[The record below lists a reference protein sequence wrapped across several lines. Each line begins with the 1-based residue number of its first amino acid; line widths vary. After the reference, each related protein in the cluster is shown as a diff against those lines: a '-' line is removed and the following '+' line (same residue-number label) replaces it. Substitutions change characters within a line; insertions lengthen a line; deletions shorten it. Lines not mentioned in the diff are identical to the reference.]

1 MSSQSG
7 DGGDQPISD
16 PAGQAAVPP
25 AGEAAVPPTG
35 AVGEAAV
42 PPAGAAGEAAVPDAT
57 ELTAELA
64 QVEAE
69 RDAAVAALHDKQGRR
84 DRRRRKVRR
93 GLVGFLVVVF
103 SVLLPL
109 TFVVTW
115 AHYVALSTDGFES
128 TLGPIGSDPRV
139 TAAVSV
145 AVTNQIF
152 VALNPQQVV
161 SDALPP
167 KAAFL
172 AGPIT
177 NGAKGF
183 VQSAVTKTLQSPQ
196 FAALWTQALRFAHS
210 QLLGVLEGHS
220 NTVKTT
226 NGQVVLD
233 LVPLVNDSLQNLGG
247 FVSGV
252 VGKPVTLPPISSN
265 ELPATACQRIA
276 TALNRPV
283 PDTCGQ
289 IVLFPADKLT
299 QARRGVRLFN
309 RSTVLLLVLT
319 PVVGGAAL
327 WLSRRR
333 RRTLLQMCVGG
344 VLGLVLIRRV
354 SAYLESTLVNTGAPQ
369 NKAARQA
376 ILTQVFHDFFGV
388 SRWLLLGLLVI
399 FVVALVTGPYAW
411 ARSVRRVLRH
421 WAQEGRNLGAAA
433 LGRAGDDSTVAWVR
447 AHLDLLRVAGVGV
460 AVVLLLLLSVSFVG
474 LLIIA
479 LLLAAYEVWL
489 HRIGQQGPPGPGGSG
504 LADPSSE
511 EAVEEQTPVSS
522 GPGPAPAR

>member
-16 PAGQAAVPP
+16 PAGEVPAPPADAAGEVAAPPPGP
-25 AGEAAVPPTG
+25 AGEG
-35 AVGEAAV
+35 Q
-42 PPAGAAGEAAVPDAT
+42 AVPDAT

-69 RDAAVAALHDKQGRR
+69 RDAAVAALDKQGRR
-84 DRRRRKVRR
+84 DRRRRKARR
-93 GLVGFLVVVF
+93 GIVGFLVVVF

-128 TLGPIGSDPRV
+128 TLGPIASDPRV

-152 VALNPQQVV
+152 VALDPQQIV

-183 VQSAVTKTLQSPQ
+183 VQSAVARTLQSPQ
-196 FAALWTQALRFAHS
+196 FAAIWTQALRFAHS

-220 NTVKTT
+220 DTVKTT

-233 LVPLVNDSLQNLGG
+233 LVPLLNASLQNLGG

-252 VGKPVTLPPISSN
+252 VGKPVTLPPISNN

-299 QARRGVRLFN
+299 EARRGVRLFN

-319 PVVGGAAL
+319 PVVAAAAL
-327 WLSRRR
+327 GLSRRR

-344 VLGLVLIRRV
+344 VLGLVLIRRA
-354 SAYLESTLVNTGAPQ
+354 SAYLESTLVNTGVPQ
-369 NKAARQA
+369 NKAAREA

-388 SRWLLLGLLVI
+388 SRWLLLGLLLI

-411 ARSVRRVLRH
+411 ARSVRRCPPALGPGSR
-421 WAQEGRNLGAAA
+421 QPGCGRARAGRRRLHGGLGAGPSGPAA
-433 LGRAGDDSTVAWVR
+433 GGRSGGRGGPAA
-447 AHLDLLRVAGVGV
+447 APVGV
-460 AVVLLLLLSVSFVG
+460 VRRTAD
-474 LLIIA
+474 
-479 LLLAAYEVWL
+479 
-489 HRIGQQGPPGPGGSG
+489 HCPPPGRLRGVAAPDRAAGSTGAGWPG
-504 LADPSSE
+504 
-511 EAVEEQTPVSS
+511 
-522 GPGPAPAR
+522 ARRSVVGRGG